1 MWNQRHLSSCREIV
15 VPVSSYL
22 FREEIVAGQ
31 DGVLKSFVEAP
42 CSFPHIKDL
51 AISSSPLPPPTT
63 ALTATAALY
72 PRNVCS
78 SGCCVVLLGRAGRA
92 PTNRTSQ
99 RSSERFWIASATA
112 VRRRAMTDRGSSLPI
127 TALPD
132 TIMLAP
138 AWSKYKQTLTVGI
151 KNHKIWFEV

>member
-51 AISSSPLPPPTT
+51 AISSSPPPPPT
-63 ALTATAALY
+63 TAALY
-72 PRNVCS
+72 PRNVCY

-92 PTNRTSQ
+92 PTKWTSQ

-112 VRRRAMTDRGSSLPI
+112 VRRRAMTERGSSLHI

-138 AWSKYKQTLTVGI
+138 AWSKYKHTLNVGK
-151 KNHKIWFEV
+151 KNHKIWFKF